1 MRYENGTERARI
13 RAVQTLISLA
23 VLAASPVLLMA
34 GEPIR
39 RCYLRYLFR
48 DGAPPIVDK
57 QRGHV
62 SAHYLVVTHPIL
74 EWLCRPTEALTRLIG
89 RRG

>member
-1 MRYENGTERARI
+1 MRYEKRTERARI
-13 RAVQTLISLA
+13 RAGQTLISLA

-57 QRGHV
+57 QRSHV
-62 SAHYLVVTHPIL
+62 SAHYFVATHPL
-74 EWLCRPTEALTRLIG
+74 LDWLCRPTEALARLIG
-89 RRG
+89 RPR